1 VFIAKRHSFPDYLTG
16 ITSVH
21 VAVVNIYHNHK
32 DSDKPQRLSSIKI
45 LKKLLEHGAE
55 ADVTMNSNCCLC
67 NIRGFNWKQLPRM
80 FTPIDLAVFLKLY
93 KSPYDIQGRACIALD
108 LAIQLIGEA
117 LADATVKVPHVSVAK
132 SVVDMLKTM
141 VLSDEFSD
149 VRFECKDGTSLPAHK
164 CVLSSASTYFHNYFT
179 GPWGELA
186 EHEGGVWKTSHS
198 SDVVRAI
205 LMFVYTGEIPSSL
218 LKTQAPTLLAASSE
232 YDLQELVKLSEG
244 GCIRTMDEENVKAIL
259 MLANLQGSEKL
270 KEACFAFIR
279 NNPQVLT
286 TPEMM
291 SLAGEDADLWEE
303 LKAEITPP
311 SKRSKKS
318 K

>member
-1 VFIAKRHSFPDYLTG
+1 MAPTAEKLRDAILANAEGLVASYLDAGADPNQLTKWPTLGEVMIGDTVSNDVFIAKRHSFPDYLTG

-218 LKTQAPTLLAASSE
+218 LKTQAPTLHAASSE
-232 YDLQELVKLSEG
+232 YDLQELVKLASPSS
-244 GCIRTMDEENVKAIL
+244 A
-259 MLANLQGSEKL
+259 
-270 KEACFAFIR
+270 
-279 NNPQVLT
+279 T
-286 TPEMM
+286 T
-291 SLAGEDADLWEE
+291 
-303 LKAEITPP
+303 
-311 SKRSKKS
+311 RRF
-318 K
+318 